1 MAELSLLEDRRKSAS
16 VARGASGRGGGVR
29 KSQTV
34 KKSAGRGRPAHSEDQ
49 PNYKQLILDG
59 AESLF
64 AQHGFYGVST
74 RQVADEAGVDA
85 ALVHYYFGTKRG
97 LFDAVFLRRAEILN
111 AARLASLDAY
121 ERENAGALT
130 AEGAIAAFVH
140 PLIDVSINGG
150 PGWKSYFS
158 LVAQV
163 NNTPAWGGATMT
175 RFFDPVVHRL
185 IDVLGL
191 ALPEADE
198 TELYWGYQFL
208 TGAMT
213 LCLSETGRIDLLS
226 NGACRSSDLKAIRH
240 RLTGYC
246 AAGFLALVKSQSP
259 SA

>member
-1 MAELSLLEDRRKSAS
+1 MEDLFKSVS
-16 VARGASGRGGGVR
+16 VAAIEVQRGEGVVKIQRG
-29 KSQTV
+29 V
-34 KKSAGRGRPAHSEDQ
+34 KTPGRGRPSRSDDQ

-59 AESLF
+59 AEGLF

-74 RQVADEAGVDA
+74 RQVADEAGVDV

-121 ERENAGALT
+121 ERDHAGALT
-130 AEGAIAAFVH
+130 AKGAIAAFVH
-140 PLIDVSINGG
+140 PLIDASLTGG
-150 PGWKSYFS
+150 PAWKSYFA

-191 ALPEADE
+191 ALPEANE
-198 TELYWGYQFL
+198 KELYWGYQFL
-208 TGAMT
+208 TGAMM

-226 NGACRSSDLKAIRH
+226 NGACHSSDLEAIRN
-240 RLTGYC
+240 RLTSYC
-246 AAGFLALVKSQSP
+246 AAGFLALVEGQDPAPPTSLT
-259 SA
+259 